1 MNDLPKV
8 GDTFKAKLESGER
21 QKMIRRFNMSDIDQV
36 MKIWLE
42 TNQHAHD
49 FISTEYWES
58 NMAAVKEMIPQA
70 EVFVY
75 LEERKNEGENVGEI
89 LGFIGV
95 AERAYLAGLFV
106 QQDCQSKGIGS
117 QLLNHCKRLYP
128 QLVLDVYVK
137 NHQAVFFYKKHAFT
151 IQEEKKNEGTGE
163 MEYRMVWE
171 LAE

>member
-21 QKMIRRFNMSDIDQV
+21 QKMIRKFHINDIDRV
-36 MKIWLE
+36 MNIWLE

-49 FISTEYWES
+49 FIPKTYWDS
-58 NMAAVKEMIPQA
+58 NVAVVKEMIPQA

-75 LEERKNEGENVGEI
+75 LEEGQHNGESNGEI

-95 AERAYLAGLFV
+95 VESTYLAGLFV
-106 QQDCQSKGIGS
+106 QKDCQTKGIGS
-117 QLLNHCKRLYP
+117 QLLNHCKTLYP

-137 NHQAVFFYKKHAFT
+137 NQQAVSFYKKHHFT
-151 IQEEKKNEGTGE
+151 IEEEKKNEDTGE
-163 MEYRMVWE
+163 MEYRMVFN
-171 LAE
+171 AVK

>member
-1 MNDLPKV
+1 
-8 GDTFKAKLESGER
+8 
-21 QKMIRRFNMSDIDQV
+21 MIRKFYMSDIERV

-58 NMAAVKEMIPQA
+58 NAAVAKEMIPQA

-75 LEERKNEGENVGEI
+75 KEEKEHGSKTAGEI
-89 LGFIGV
+89 IGFIGV
-95 AERAYLAGLFV
+95 AESTYLAGLFV
-106 QQDCQSKGIGS
+106 QKDCQTKGIGS
-117 QLLNHCKRLYP
+117 QLLNHCKRLYS

-137 NHQAVFFYKKHAFT
+137 NHQAVSFYKKHNFV
-151 IQEEKKNEGTGE
+151 IEEEKKNEDTGE